1 MRQPVAPLSRS
12 LSPLA
17 LIFCLLALSVS
28 ACAESTSDVPE
39 RDDPEP
45 IETEVEEPIAF
56 TGEQYP
62 ASLSGPNTIADV
74 VNLIDFDAFVWT
86 AFSPDH
92 PYPIQGDCDIS
103 RNGDQNTVT
112 VPELPMEIQG
122 VVTYHPRHF
131 YKPATCGSDERFY
144 GSFVIQDGTDGI
156 FVLRDSRIS
165 PFSYG
170 DVVKM
175 RVTGLV
181 KFFDTYAILTHDNLE
196 VVEGDKRAI
205 WFDNTSGAFTPDD
218 YGQVRRIRGEI
229 ISEATN
235 NNFNEMEIQSLD
247 DPTVTWL
254 ASLDRELGQR
264 RPELGVG
271 TRIQLTG
278 PVIDSFGLRMLV
290 ASFGQIERLD

>member
-1 MRQPVAPLSRS
+1 MRQIVVTPRHILLLLTS
-12 LSPLA
+12 LS
-17 LIFCLLALSVS
+17 LLAAS
-28 ACAESTSDVPE
+28 ACAESTSDLPE
-39 RDDPEP
+39 RDDPDP
-45 IETEVEEPIAF
+45 IETVVEEPIEF

-62 ASLSGPNTIADV
+62 ASLSGPNTIAELTA
-74 VNLIDFDAFVWT
+74 LIDFDEFVWT
-86 AFSPDH
+86 AFSPET
-92 PYPIQGDCDIS
+92 PYPVQGDCDFS
-103 RNGDQNTVT
+103 RNGEQSTFTVD
-112 VPELPMEIQG
+112 ELPMEIQG

-196 VVEGDKRAI
+196 VVEGEKRAI
-205 WFDNTSGAFTPDD
+205 WFDNTSGAFTPAD

-271 TRIQLTG
+271 TRVQLTG